1 MKRRDWLIQSA
12 SWITAAGGS
21 TGAWAQA
28 FQGRTLRF
36 LVGYPVGGVADFI
49 TRTTTDG
56 LGPGLGAQVMVENKP
71 GAAGNIAMDALL
83 KSTPESGTLGMFGNL
98 QVTMNPHVAP
108 LALKGADPLR
118 DLVPVI
124 GLADMI
130 LMLAVTA
137 PTGIKTLEQCLS
149 RAREQGPNFRIGIAG
164 IGAPHHLAVLLLQK
178 NAELNMTLV
187 PYKGGPPMMA
197 DAAGGHL
204 DAVITTLPVGGPMV
218 AAGKLTWIATVPA
231 TPIPSL
237 PGLPSLSQVLK
248 GETVP
253 TGNGVFAPPGTSTA
267 AAQELHLA
275 LRRQLENPTIIAK
288 LRANGLE
295 PLQGSRQEF
304 ADKLRAESVY
314 MKDFLAK
321 VKVDFSS

>member
-1 MKRRDWLIQSA
+1 MRRRSLLRATAGLAGA
-12 SWITAAGGS
+12 SWS
-21 TGAWAQA
+21 SWVVAQSMA
-28 FQGRTLRF
+28 GRTLKF
-36 LVGYPVGGVADFI
+36 MVGYPVGGVADFI

-56 LGPGLGAQVMVENKP
+56 LGAALGANVVVENRP
-71 GAAGNIAMDALL
+71 GAAGNIAVDAVL
-83 KSTPESGTLGMFGNL
+83 KAAPESGLLGMFGNL
-98 QVTMNPHVAP
+98 QITMNPHVP
-108 LALKGADPLR
+108 QLAIKGGDPLR

-130 LMLAVTA
+130 LMLAVTS
-137 PTGIKTLEQCLS
+137 PTGIKTLDQFMKQ
-149 RAREQGPNFRIGIAG
+149 ARDKGPDFRIGIAG

-178 NAELNMTLV
+178 SADLNMTLV

-204 DAVITTLPVGGPMV
+204 DAVITTLPVGSPMV
-218 AAGKLTWIATVPA
+218 AAGKLQWVATVPA

-237 PGLPSLSQVLK
+237 PGLPSLAHVLK

-253 TGNGVFAPPGTSTA
+253 TGNGVFAPPGTPASV
-267 AAQELHLA
+267 AQELHQA
-275 LRRQLENPTIIAK
+275 LRRQLEQSAIVNK

-295 PLQGSRQEF
+295 PLSGSRQEF
-304 ADKLRAESVY
+304 AAKLQNESVY
-314 MKDFLAK
+314 MKEFLAK

>member
-1 MKRRDWLIQSA
+1 MRRRSLLQAAAAMAVAPWSLGAGAQSF
-12 SWITAAGGS
+12 S
-21 TGAWAQA
+21 
-28 FQGRTLRF
+28 GRTLKF
-36 LVGYPVGGVADFI
+36 MVGYPVGGVADFI

-56 LGPGLGAQVMVENKP
+56 LGTALGANVVVENRP
-71 GAAGNIAMDALL
+71 GAAGNIAVDAVL
-83 KSTPESGTLGMFGNL
+83 KATPESGTLGMFGNL
-98 QVTMNPHVAP
+98 QITMNPHVSQ
-108 LALKGADPLR
+108 LAIKGGDPLR

-130 LMLAVTA
+130 LMLAVTT
-137 PTGIKTLEQCLS
+137 PTGIKTLDQFMKQ
-149 RAREQGPNFRIGIAG
+149 ARDKGPDFRIGIAG

-204 DAVITTLPVGGPMV
+204 DAVITTLPVGSPMV
-218 AAGKLTWIATVPA
+218 AAGKLHWVATVPA

-248 GETVP
+248 GESVP
-253 TGNGVFAPPGTSTA
+253 TGNGVFAPPGTPTA
-267 AAQELHLA
+267 VAQELHNA
-275 LRRQLENPTIIAK
+275 LRRQLEQSAIANK

-295 PLQGSRQEF
+295 PLSGSRQEF
-304 ADKLRAESVY
+304 AAKLQNESAY
-314 MKDFLAK
+314 MKEFLAK

>member
-1 MKRRDWLIQSA
+1 MQRRDVLALTASMLGGTLAPGARAQSF
-12 SWITAAGGS
+12 S
-21 TGAWAQA
+21 
-28 FQGRTLRF
+28 GRALKF
-36 LVGYPVGGVADFI
+36 MVGYPVGGVADFI
-49 TRTTTDG
+49 TRTTTEG
-56 LGPGLGAQVMVENKP
+56 LGTALGTQVVVENRP
-71 GAAGNIAMDALL
+71 GAAGNLAVDAVL
-83 KSTPESGTLGMFGNL
+83 KATPDSGTLGMFGNL
-98 QVTMNPHVAP
+98 QITMTPQVP
-108 LALKGADPLR
+108 QLSLKGADPLR
-118 DLVPVI
+118 DLVPII

-130 LMLAVTA
+130 LMLAVSS
-137 PTGIKTLEQCLS
+137 PTGITNLEQFL
-149 RAREQGPNFRIGIAG
+149 RQARDKGPNFRIGIAG

-218 AAGKLTWIATVPA
+218 AAGRLNWIATVPA

-237 PGLPSLSQVLK
+237 PGLPSLTQVLK

-253 TGNGVFAPPGTSTA
+253 TGNGVFAPPGTSPTV
-267 AAQELHLA
+267 AQELHLA
-275 LRRQLENPTIIAK
+275 LRRQLEQPAVIAK

-295 PLQGSRQEF
+295 PLSGTRSDF
-304 ADKLRAESVY
+304 AAKLHAESAY

>member
-1 MKRRDWLIQSA
+1 MRRR
-12 SWITAAGGS
+12 TALSRLAAL
-21 TGAWAQA
+21 TGAAYAPWLGAQN
-28 FQGRTLRF
+28 FNGRTLKF
-36 LVGYPVGGVADFI
+36 MVGYPVGGVADFI

-56 LGPGLGAQVMVENKP
+56 LGAALGANVVVENRP
-71 GAAGNIAMDALL
+71 GAAGNIAVDAVL
-83 KSTPESGTLGMFGNL
+83 KATPESGTLGMFGNL
-98 QVTMNPHVAP
+98 QITMNPHVSQ

-118 DLVPVI
+118 DLVPII

-130 LMLAVTA
+130 LMLAVTT
-137 PTGIKTLEQCLS
+137 PTGIKNLDQFM
-149 RAREQGPNFRIGIAG
+149 RQARDKGPDFRIGIAG

-204 DAVITTLPVGGPMV
+204 DAVITTLPVGTPMV
-218 AAGKLTWIATVPA
+218 TAGKLNWIATVPA

-237 PGLPSLSQVLK
+237 PGLPSLAQVLK
-248 GETVP
+248 GESVP
-253 TGNGVFAPPGTSTA
+253 TGNGIFAPPGTSPTV
-267 AAQELHLA
+267 AQELHQA
-275 LRRQLENPTIIAK
+275 MRRQLENNAIVTK

-295 PLQGSRQEF
+295 PLSGSRQEF
-304 ADKLRAESVY
+304 ANKLAAESVY

>member
-1 MKRRDWLIQSA
+1 MRRRTALGHLAALSGAAYAPWL
-12 SWITAAGGS
+12 
-21 TGAWAQA
+21 GAQT
-28 FQGRTLRF
+28 FNGRTLKIM
-36 LVGYPVGGVADFI
+36 VGYPVGGVADFI

-56 LGPGLGAQVMVENKP
+56 LGAALGANVVVENRP
-71 GAAGNIAMDALL
+71 GAAGNIAVDAVL
-83 KSTPESGTLGMFGNL
+83 KATPESGILGMFGNL
-98 QVTMNPHVAP
+98 QITLNPHVSQ
-108 LALKGADPLR
+108 LAIKGADPLR
-118 DLVPVI
+118 DLVPII

-130 LMLAVTA
+130 LMLAVTT
-137 PTGIKTLEQCLS
+137 PTGIKNLDQFM
-149 RAREQGPNFRIGIAG
+149 RQARDKGPDFRIGIAG

-178 NAELNMTLV
+178 NAELNMTMV

-204 DAVITTLPVGGPMV
+204 DAVITTLPVGTPMV
-218 AAGKLTWIATVPA
+218 AAGKLNWIATVPA

-237 PGLPSLSQVLK
+237 PGLPSLAQVLK

-253 TGNGVFAPPGTSTA
+253 TGNGLFAPPGTSPSV
-267 AAQELHLA
+267 AQELHQA
-275 LRRQLENPTIIAK
+275 MRRQFDNNAIVTK

-295 PLQGSRQEF
+295 PLSGSRQEF
-304 ADKLRAESVY
+304 ANKLAAESVY